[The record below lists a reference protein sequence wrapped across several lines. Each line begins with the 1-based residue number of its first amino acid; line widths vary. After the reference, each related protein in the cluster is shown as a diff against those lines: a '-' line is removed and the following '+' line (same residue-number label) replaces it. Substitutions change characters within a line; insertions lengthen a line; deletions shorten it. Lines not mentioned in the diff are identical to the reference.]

1 MIAGS
6 AYIASTFDNDTDGS
20 VSTPRSLNQHRPFHF
35 HHNQVREQG
44 MELWTENYTEVTVV
58 VIQAMARVLALVTIV
73 STRKV
78 FHKQTLR
85 L

>member
-1 MIAGS
+1 
-6 AYIASTFDNDTDGS
+6 
-20 VSTPRSLNQHRPFHF
+20 
-35 HHNQVREQG
+35 

-58 VIQAMARVLALVTIV
+58 VIQAMAGVLALVTIV